1 MGAEAGM
8 LDLRGAEGAG
18 DSRWSC
24 FLFRGRNVS
33 EPPQPGAHRKAPC
46 DGVAT
51 FGLQTVVLGPSRG

>member
-33 EPPQPGAHRKAPC
+33 EPLQPGAHRKAPC

-51 FGLQTVVLGPSRG
+51 FGLQTVVLGLSRG